1 MRVPSGALPDGT
13 TVSIYPVLVPPQF
26 SDALSSNLT
35 SIDSFAVT
43 WSTPGGAETDA
54 TIPLTL
60 SISDPAIEYG
70 DNLYLMGTSGQFVVA
85 PSIENG
91 IITVTFSAEELYVV
105 ASSQIAQ
112 SPLII
117 TSLSGH
123 VKVPLELATS
133 GGSGTG
139 AVTYLTTDGTAVGC
153 AVSGSDLVSTSA
165 GTCLVTATKVAD
177 PSYFPQSSPATAI
190 SMTQLSNPAAVSV
203 NFSNGTSH
211 LSKNAMRSLAAL
223 SSLLASGAHLVITG
237 YAHASAKLARN
248 RAHAVEAF
256 VRQRLQIAVTFKIE
270 IATSTSAEKVT
281 VFSTQP

>member
-1 MRVPSGALPDGT
+1 LPSGA
-13 TVSIYPVLVPPQF
+13 TVSIYPVLIPPKF
-26 SDALSSNLT
+26 SGALSSDLT

-43 WSTPGGAETDA
+43 WSTPGGAVTDA

-60 SISDPAIEYG
+60 TITDPAIEYG
-70 DNLYLMGTSGQFVVA
+70 DNLYLMGTSAQYVVA

-117 TSLSGH
+117 TSISGH

-139 AVTYLTTDGTAVGC
+139 AVTYVATNGTAVGC
-153 AVSGSDLVSTSA
+153 AVSGSDLISTSA

-177 PSYFPQSSPATAI
+177 PSYFTQSSPSTAI
-190 SMTQLSNPAAVSV
+190 SITQLANPAAVSV
-203 NFSNGTSH
+203 NFSKGTSH

-223 SSLLASGAHLVITG
+223 SALLATGAHLVITG
-237 YAHASAKLARN
+237 YARASGKLARN
-248 RAHAVEAF
+248 RATAVEAF
-256 VRQRLQIAVTFKIE
+256 VRQRLQITVTFKIE

-281 VFSTQP
+281 VISTQP